1 VYRFGFN
8 LEFLMAVSASG
19 LSASSVSSF
28 SATQGERVSVALRK
42 PVEAL
47 SRQTESTR
55 VRLSAFGQ
63 VQSAAAEVQFAARNL
78 QDARQTSTVTDA
90 RKAAETFVK
99 AYNNERST
107 LAQATNAGN
116 STNAPGVLVDDGRA
130 RIAASQLQRTVTDNA
145 GAFRDAG
152 ITVQKNG
159 SLSIDAR
166 AFEAAFNTNPSAVTQ
181 ALGSVGRA
189 AEATAARQLSSTGS
203 LGASVNSL
211 SNRVQELENRQA
223 EVQTR
228 TDQSQRNVEAASRRY
243 GFGASGTGSYL
254 GIFGL

>member
-1 VYRFGFN
+1 
-8 LEFLMAVSASG
+8 MAVSASG
-19 LSASSVSSF
+19 LVASSVSSL
-28 SATQGERVSVALRK
+28 SATQGGRVSSALRK

-63 VQSAAAEVQFAARNL
+63 VQSAAAEVQSAARNL
-78 QDARQTSTVTDA
+78 QDGKQVSTATDA

-107 LAQATNAGN
+107 LGQATDSGN
-116 STNAPGVLVDDGRA
+116 SANAPGALVDDGRA
-130 RIAASQLQRTVTDNA
+130 RVAASQLQRTVSENA

-152 ITVQKNG
+152 ITVQKDG
-159 SLSIDAR
+159 SLSIDAK

-181 ALGSVGRA
+181 ALGGVGRA
-189 AEATAARQLSSTGS
+189 AEATATRQLSSTGS
-203 LGASVNSL
+203 VGASVNSL
-211 SNRVQELENRQA
+211 SNRVQQLESRQA
-223 EVQTR
+223 DAQTR
-228 TDQSQRNVEAASRRY
+228 ADESQRNVEAASRRY
-243 GFGASGTGSYL
+243 GFGASGSGSYL